1 MVQVVMVTDHLHV
14 LQVFMD
20 YRFNPA
26 MKAPSWYTPVKPKEM
41 ARMWAPQE
49 ERDSGLS
56 QLFASKDR
64 E

>member
-1 MVQVVMVTDHLHV
+1 MVIDHHDVL

-26 MKAPSWYTPVKPKEM
+26 MKAPSWYTPVKSKEM
-41 ARMWAPQE
+41 VRMWAPQE